1 VFCTSQGID
10 AGDQLCFAAEQPDP
24 SDTPTVYTVQSVNQ
38 ATKTITFTTSISG
51 ATAGFNVYRK
61 RAAGSQYIPFSRH
74 DIDVSNITSYTPTD
88 FQIANGFESVYV
100 NGVQFSEVDY
110 DFTDGSLNGFPS
122 AVTGKM
128 TVILYAPNNFNVPAS
143 NVTNTVAYSVAGT
156 VFYALP
162 NNPAAMEVYAN
173 GALLTKGASYDYSA
187 STSGWTLVTAI
198 QNNVTLFNQQTFAS
212 MGDA

>member
-1 VFCTSQGID
+1 
-10 AGDQLCFAAEQPDP
+10 
-24 SDTPTVYTVQSVNQ
+24 
-38 ATKTITFTTSISG
+38 
-51 ATAGFNVYRK
+51 
-61 RAAGSQYIPFSRH
+61 
-74 DIDVSNITSYTPTD
+74 
-88 FQIANGFESVYV
+88 
-100 NGVQFSEVDY
+100 
-110 DFTDGSLNGFPS
+110 
-122 AVTGKM
+122 
-128 TVILYAPNNFNVPAS
+128 
-143 NVTNTVAYSVAGT
+143 